1 MSSDSGDFLDTA
13 EGEVSLF
20 RSIMR
25 TRPVAMHRHV
35 HILAIHNS
43 IYRDTGFKVPM
54 KDIWDKLGK
63 MYDLDALENAV
74 SVLQPCCL
82 VTPSSCAFDTRALPI
97 RSWLTVHSWLSA
109 FLFPC
114 RSSTVMTP
122 TPAPTP
128 HIQTKTSRYT
138 RASKRNSTHP
148 LTMKATNPTSQLD
161 ASGVPHP
168 LQRHHR
174 RLRQVPV
181 GLGVHQIPAYERAIW
196 ERSRGIRKNS
206 SWLGWT
212 TAIVAP

>member
-25 TRPVAMHRHV
+25 TRPVAIHRHV

-74 SVLQPCCL
+74 SVLQPCCF

-97 RSWLTVHSWLSA
+97 
-109 FLFPC
+109 
-114 RSSTVMTP
+114 
-122 TPAPTP
+122 
-128 HIQTKTSRYT
+128 
-138 RASKRNSTHP
+138 
-148 LTMKATNPTSQLD
+148 
-161 ASGVPHP
+161 
-168 LQRHHR
+168 
-174 RLRQVPV
+174 
-181 GLGVHQIPAYERAIW
+181 
-196 ERSRGIRKNS
+196 
-206 SWLGWT
+206 
-212 TAIVAP
+212 